1 MKDQE
6 TEVVL
11 NGGLGNQFFQLAAG
25 LFKSG
30 QNNLIL
36 RSELGNPR
44 KSSKGKIQIE
54 HFELPSNVQI
64 SSLLSEN
71 ILIRKFLNYS
81 VRKSG
86 KVSSRRL
93 HFFLEFFISVIM
105 SVLKLKFCR
114 IVISNG
120 IGFDK
125 RFHSTRVKAL
135 LVGYFQC
142 WQYAS
147 NPFVFDKMM
156 KIRPATF
163 SGRLNVLIDEISR
176 VKPII
181 LHIRLGD
188 YKLENS
194 FGIPDVEYIKKSLI
208 QLNSSLGVRSIW
220 VFSDEPE
227 EAIAIV
233 KLSGIQDYRL
243 MEEVDGSPEQ
253 TFELMRHGSGYVIA
267 NSTFSWWAAFLR
279 YDRSS
284 PVCMPQPWF
293 KSQEDPEGIFPP
305 GWHTELSWRELC

>member
-1 MKDQE
+1 MMKAQE

-81 VRKSG
+81 VRNSG

-93 HFFLEFFISVIM
+93 HSLLEFFISVIV
-105 SVLKLKFCR
+105 SVLKLNFCR

-125 RFHSTRVKAL
+125 GFHSTRVKAL

-147 NPFVFDKMM
+147 NPFVFEKMM
-156 KIRPATF
+156 KIRPVIF

-176 VKPII
+176 VNPII
-181 LHIRLGD
+181 LHIRLG
-188 YKLENS
+188 
-194 FGIPDVEYIKKSLI
+194 
-208 QLNSSLGVRSIW
+208 VRPIW

-305 GWHTELSWRELC
+305 GWLTELSWRELC